1 MGYPDAFWLTV
12 TNIVLGLAVALALLA
27 LVNDLGREALAKRK
41 KRRAA
46 MKEIDR
52 DLRQLLRR
60 AGHPR

>member
-27 LVNDLGREALAKRK
+27 LVNDLGREVLAKRK